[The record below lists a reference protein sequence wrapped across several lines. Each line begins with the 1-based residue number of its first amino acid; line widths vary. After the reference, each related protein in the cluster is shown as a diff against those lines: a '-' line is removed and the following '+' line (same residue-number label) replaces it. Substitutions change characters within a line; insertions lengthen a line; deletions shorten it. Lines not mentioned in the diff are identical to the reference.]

1 VVRLIPFSRAALQ
14 DARSVERAGSIREG
28 FMFSRKALM
37 FLAAVFFLVV
47 GLGGFYRLMFGYE
60 ITLGS
65 LHVGH
70 VASYLVFVVCIG
82 LSIALFRESKDA
94 R

>member
-1 VVRLIPFSRAALQ
+1 MFG
-14 DARSVERAGSIREG
+14 RS
-28 FMFSRKALM
+28 ALM
-37 FLAAVFFLVV
+37 FLAAVFFLVI

-65 LHVGH
+65 HHIGH
-70 VASYLVFVVCIG
+70 VSSYLVFVVCIG
-82 LSIALFRESKDA
+82 LSIALFRESKA